1 MVQWLRTSLEMW
13 GHRFDA
19 WSGKIPHASGQL
31 GPGTTT
37 GENPTQQQRSSTAKR
52 KKKKKLPLRNYRHSA
67 VVLATPWEHTLK
79 LFQISVKTANKM
91 EFYILYS
98 EIKVMLI
105 ISYLKDCIML
115 ELGGG

>member
-1 MVQWLRTSLEMW
+1 
-13 GHRFDA
+13 
-19 WSGKIPHASGQL
+19 
-31 GPGTTT
+31 
-37 GENPTQQQRSSTAKR
+37 
-52 KKKKKLPLRNYRHSA
+52 
-67 VVLATPWEHTLK
+67 
-79 LFQISVKTANKM
+79 M

>member
-1 MVQWLRTSLEMW
+1 M
-13 GHRFDA
+13 
-19 WSGKIPHASGQL
+19 
-31 GPGTTT
+31 
-37 GENPTQQQRSSTAKR
+37 
-52 KKKKKLPLRNYRHSA
+52 
-67 VVLATPWEHTLK
+67 VLATPWEHTLK